1 MPGEALTPLIATLV
15 SEVGLAPL
23 KGEEERHCLRCLRQ
37 EDVKDLIQLQQGRL
51 RQPVINQEP
60 LHGLAVPLPEKK
72 LESFVRTKR
81 FRCLK
86 PCIRKIPHTFSLN
99 IPINEKLG
107 THASAPL
114 STLSL
119 PSIALILIR

>member
-1 MPGEALTPLIATLV
+1 MTPLIATLV

-23 KGEEERHCLRCLRQ
+23 KGEEERHCLRCLPQ

-51 RQPVINQEP
+51 RQPAINQEP

-86 PCIRKIPHTFSLN
+86 PRIRKIPRTN
-99 IPINEKLG
+99 IWYIPINEKLSA
-107 THASAPL
+107 HAHHAPP
-114 STLSL
+114 SL
-119 PSIALILIR
+119 PSQLHSFEYANEYK